1 MKGEGGR
8 GKESGMRE
16 RWEGKRGMEVEKRS
30 ERVGGCVCERREGK
44 EGERLEDRR
53 KGEMGKE

>member
-1 MKGEGGR
+1 
-8 GKESGMRE
+8 MRE

-53 KGEMGKE
+53 KGERLEDRRKGEMGKE